1 MSAVLTLLKLS
12 NLLDSKHPL
21 DAFVSNLRVTAIN
34 LRGGRPAWS
43 TAVGLGPIPYR
54 FAGSNPA
61 PRISFSPQ
69 VRASNH
75 RCVHQQAHRRLDCYL
90 RGWPRE
96 SGDLMTNDTTDKQD
110 DEEEDWMDYANA
122 GFGETDYSLWDEQ
135 PAEEQKE
142 EKEPDF
148 DLNSSP
154 NQLGTH
160 MEEIP
165 RAPSPAGHKHLVRIG
180 TCDPCLGRLGGKKR
194 FEQTITESG
203 VELRANVVRRDSHL
217 EAARSEIPLCPFCEN
232 LYEEANLLAD
242 IIHDAIQPYQATR
255 LQLGARI
262 PKDQIDGEEEIRKRF
277 GAGGSDALKSGLVT
291 EIARNLNDRMEGKK
305 LVNDKPQILA
315 LIDVLTL
322 TVELDIRAHYL
333 YGRYKKLE
341 RGIPQTRWPC
351 RACKGRGC
359 EKCDKTGL
367 QYKKSVQDLIG
378 NPLLR
383 QFEAKEH
390 AFHGMG
396 REDIDVRCMGQ
407 GRPFVIEMKEPKIRT
422 VDLQAAQKSINDAAE
437 GSVII
442 TSLRDSNRSE
452 VVRVKDTPAEKSY
465 TIRFRVVPLSEA
477 EHAVLTAPV
486 DLTHVDVQDRGGKGR
501 KNQKRRNRRGDRKN
515 DHKKPLPAVIEV
527 VEGPSEEELKALKKA
542 ELVEK
547 AEALGLTKSGTK
559 GDLIERIMS
568 AGPPPAVNFEL
579 PTREF
584 IEETINKLA
593 GVKLAQRTPERVA
606 HRRADLIRRR
616 TVFETSEP
624 LIEVMDDGVME
635 VEFTLRCES
644 GTYVKETI
652 HGDAGRTQPSLSSLI
667 KAKCDVLW
675 LDVGDIHAD

>member
-1 MSAVLTLLKLS
+1 MTEKATEQP
-12 NLLDSKHPL
+12 D
-21 DAFVSNLRVTAIN
+21 D
-34 LRGGRPAWS
+34 
-43 TAVGLGPIPYR
+43 
-54 FAGSNPA
+54 
-61 PRISFSPQ
+61 
-69 VRASNH
+69 
-75 RCVHQQAHRRLDCYL
+75 
-90 RGWPRE
+90 
-96 SGDLMTNDTTDKQD
+96 GDD
-110 DEEEDWMDYANA
+110 EDWMKYANA

-135 PAEEQKE
+135 PAEEETTTE
-142 EKEPDF
+142 EEPDF
-148 DLNSSP
+148 DLNSAP

-194 FEQTITESG
+194 YEQTIAESG
-203 VELRANVVRRDSHL
+203 AEIRSSVVRRDSHL
-217 EAARSEIPLCPFCEN
+217 ETARTEIPLCPFCEN

-262 PKDQIDGEEEIRKRF
+262 PKDQIEGEEELRKRL

-333 YGRYKKLE
+333 YGRYQKLE

-359 EKCDKTGL
+359 EKCDGTGL

-378 NPLLR
+378 NPLLGL
-383 QFEAKEH
+383 FEAKEH

-407 GRPFVIEMKEPKIRT
+407 GRPFVIEMKEPKTRT
-422 VDLQAAQKSINDAAE
+422 VDLQAAMAAINEAAE
-437 GSVII
+437 GSINI
-442 TSLRDSNRSE
+442 TGLRDSNRSE

-465 TIRFRVVPLSEA
+465 TIRFRVMPLSEA

-486 DLTHVDVQDRGGKGR
+486 DLTHVDVQDRGSKGR
-501 KNQKRRNRRGDRKN
+501 KNPKRRNRRGDRKN

-527 VEGPSEEELKALKKA
+527 VEGPTEDELKALKKP

-547 AEALGLTKSGTK
+547 AISMGLAKSGTK

-568 AGPPPAVNFEL
+568 AGPPAPVTFDL
-579 PTREF
+579 PTKEL
-584 IEETINKLA
+584 IEETITKLA

-624 LIEVMDDGVME
+624 VIEVMDDGVME

-644 GTYVKETI
+644 GTYVKETV
-652 HGDAGRTQPSLSSLI
+652 HGDGGRTQPSLSSLI

>member
-1 MSAVLTLLKLS
+1 M
-12 NLLDSKHPL
+12 N
-21 DAFVSNLRVTAIN
+21 R
-34 LRGGRPAWS
+34 RGAGP
-43 TAVGLGPIPYR
+43 TAVFGVGPENAVI
-54 FAGSNPA
+54 
-61 PRISFSPQ
+61 
-69 VRASNH
+69 
-75 RCVHQQAHRRLDCYL
+75 
-90 RGWPRE
+90 
-96 SGDLMTNDTTDKQD
+96 LMSNDTPDKP
-110 DEEEDWMDYANA
+110 DEDEDWMKYANA
-122 GFGETDYSLWDEQ
+122 GFGETDYSLWDDQ
-135 PAEEQKE
+135 PAEQEEAEQ
-142 EKEPDF
+142 EPDF
-148 DLNSSP
+148 DLNSTP

-180 TCDPCLGRLGGKKR
+180 TCDHCLGRLGGKKR
-194 FEQTITESG
+194 YEQTIAESG
-203 VELRANVVRRDSHL
+203 AEIRAGVVRRDSHL
-217 EAARSEIPLCPFCEN
+217 ENARTEIPLCPFCEN
-232 LYEEANLLAD
+232 LYEEADLLAD
-242 IIHDAIQPYQATR
+242 IIYDAIQPYEATR

-262 PKDQIDGEEEIRKRF
+262 PKDQIAAEEELRKRL

-291 EIARNLNDRMEGKK
+291 EIARNLNDRLDGKK

-333 YGRYKKLE
+333 YGRYQKLE

-359 EKCDKTGL
+359 EKCEGTGL

-378 NPLLR
+378 NPLLGL
-383 QFEAKEH
+383 FEAKEH

-396 REDIDVRCMGQ
+396 REDIDVRCLGQ

-422 VDLQAAQKSINDAAE
+422 VDLDAAMNSINELAE
-437 GSVII
+437 GSIKI
-442 TSLRDSNRSE
+442 TGLRSSNRSE

-465 TIRFRVVPLSEA
+465 TIRFRVMPLSEA

-501 KNQKRRNRRGDRKN
+501 KNPKRRNRRGDRKN

-547 AEALGLTKSGTK
+547 AEALGLVKSGTK

-568 AGPPPAVNFEL
+568 AGPPAPVMFDL
-579 PTREF
+579 PEADF
-584 IEETINKLA
+584 IKETIDKLA
-593 GVKLAQRTPERVA
+593 GVKLFQRTPERVA
-606 HRRADLIRRR
+606 HRRADLIRKR
-616 TVFETSEP
+616 TVFETSKP
-624 LIEVMDDGVME
+624 IIETMPDGVLE

-644 GTYVKETI
+644 GTYVKETV
-652 HGDAGRTQPSLSSLI
+652 HGDGGRTQPSLSSLI
-667 KAKCDVLW
+667 KAKCDVMW

>member
-1 MSAVLTLLKLS
+1 MNRRGAGPFAVFGVGPENAVILMS
-12 NLLDSKHPL
+12 
-21 DAFVSNLRVTAIN
+21 
-34 LRGGRPAWS
+34 
-43 TAVGLGPIPYR
+43 
-54 FAGSNPA
+54 
-61 PRISFSPQ
+61 
-69 VRASNH
+69 
-75 RCVHQQAHRRLDCYL
+75 
-90 RGWPRE
+90 
-96 SGDLMTNDTTDKQD
+96 NDTPEKP
-110 DEEEDWMDYANA
+110 DEDEDWMKYANA
-122 GFGETDYSLWDEQ
+122 GFGETDYSLWDDQPTEQ
-135 PAEEQKE
+135 EEE
-142 EKEPDF
+142 EEPDF
-148 DLNSSP
+148 DLNSTP

-180 TCDPCLGRLGGKKR
+180 TCDHCLGRLGGKKR
-194 FEQTITESG
+194 YEQTIAESG
-203 VELRANVVRRDSHL
+203 VEIRASVVQRDSHL
-217 EAARSEIPLCPFCEN
+217 ENARTEIPLCPFCEN
-232 LYEEANLLAD
+232 LYEEADLLAD
-242 IIHDAIQPYQATR
+242 IIHDSIQPYEATR

-262 PKDQIDGEEEIRKRF
+262 PKDQIAAEEELRKRL

-291 EIARNLNDRMEGKK
+291 EIARNINDRLDGKK

-333 YGRYKKLE
+333 YGRYQKLE

-359 EKCDKTGL
+359 EKCEGTGL

-378 NPLLR
+378 NPLLGL
-383 QFEAKEH
+383 FEAKEH

-396 REDIDVRCMGQ
+396 REDIDVRCLGQ

-422 VDLQAAQKSINDAAE
+422 VDLDAAMNSINELAE
-437 GSVII
+437 GSIKI
-442 TSLRDSNRSE
+442 TGLRSSNRSE

-465 TIRFRVVPLSEA
+465 TIRFRVMPLSEA

-501 KNQKRRNRRGDRKN
+501 KNPKRRNRRGDRKN

-547 AEALGLTKSGTK
+547 AEALGLSKSGTK
-559 GDLIERIMS
+559 GDLIERIMN
-568 AGPPPAVNFEL
+568 AGPPAPVMFDL
-579 PTREF
+579 PEADF
-584 IEETINKLA
+584 IKETIDKLA
-593 GVKLAQRTPERVA
+593 GVKLFQRTPERVA
-606 HRRADLIRRR
+606 HRRADLIRKR
-616 TVFETSEP
+616 TVFETSKP
-624 LIEVMDDGVME
+624 IIETMPDGVLE

-644 GTYVKETI
+644 GTYVKETV
-652 HGDAGRTQPSLSSLI
+652 HGDGGRTQPSLSSLI
-667 KAKCDVLW
+667 KAKCDVMW

>member
-1 MSAVLTLLKLS
+1 MNRRGAGPFAVFGVGPENAVILMS
-12 NLLDSKHPL
+12 
-21 DAFVSNLRVTAIN
+21 
-34 LRGGRPAWS
+34 
-43 TAVGLGPIPYR
+43 
-54 FAGSNPA
+54 
-61 PRISFSPQ
+61 
-69 VRASNH
+69 
-75 RCVHQQAHRRLDCYL
+75 
-90 RGWPRE
+90 
-96 SGDLMTNDTTDKQD
+96 NDTPDKP
-110 DEEEDWMDYANA
+110 DEDEDWMKYANA
-122 GFGETDYSLWDEQ
+122 GFGETDYSLWDDQ
-135 PAEEQKE
+135 PAEKE
-142 EKEPDF
+142 EEAEEPDF
-148 DLNSSP
+148 DLNSTP

-180 TCDPCLGRLGGKKR
+180 TCDHCLGRLGGKKR
-194 FEQTITESG
+194 YEQTIAESG
-203 VELRANVVRRDSHL
+203 AEIRASVVQRDSHL
-217 EAARSEIPLCPFCEN
+217 ENARTEIPLCPFCEN
-232 LYEEANLLAD
+232 LYEEADLLAD
-242 IIHDAIQPYQATR
+242 IIHDAIQPYEATR

-262 PKDQIDGEEEIRKRF
+262 PKDQIAAEEELRKRL

-291 EIARNLNDRMEGKK
+291 EIARNLNDRLDGKK

-333 YGRYKKLE
+333 YGRYQKLE

-359 EKCDKTGL
+359 EKCEGTGL

-378 NPLLR
+378 NPLLGL
-383 QFEAKEH
+383 FEAKEH

-396 REDIDVRCMGQ
+396 REDIDVRCLGQ

-422 VDLQAAQKSINDAAE
+422 VDLDAAMNSINELAE
-437 GSVII
+437 GSIKI
-442 TSLRDSNRSE
+442 TGLRSSNRSE

-465 TIRFRVVPLSEA
+465 TIRFRVMPLSEA

-501 KNQKRRNRRGDRKN
+501 KNPKRRNRRGDRKN

-547 AEALGLTKSGTK
+547 AEALGLSKSGTK
-559 GDLIERIMS
+559 GDLIERIMN
-568 AGPPPAVNFEL
+568 AGPPAPVMFDL
-579 PTREF
+579 PEADF
-584 IEETINKLA
+584 IKETIDKLA
-593 GVKLAQRTPERVA
+593 GVKLFQRTPERVA
-606 HRRADLIRRR
+606 HRRADLIRKR
-616 TVFETSEP
+616 TVFETSKP
-624 LIEVMDDGVME
+624 IIETMPDGVLE

-644 GTYVKETI
+644 GTYVKETV
-652 HGDAGRTQPSLSSLI
+652 HGDGGRTQPSLSSLI
-667 KAKCDVLW
+667 KAKCDVMW

>member
-1 MSAVLTLLKLS
+1 MTEKATEQP
-12 NLLDSKHPL
+12 D
-21 DAFVSNLRVTAIN
+21 D
-34 LRGGRPAWS
+34 
-43 TAVGLGPIPYR
+43 
-54 FAGSNPA
+54 
-61 PRISFSPQ
+61 
-69 VRASNH
+69 
-75 RCVHQQAHRRLDCYL
+75 
-90 RGWPRE
+90 
-96 SGDLMTNDTTDKQD
+96 GDD
-110 DEEEDWMDYANA
+110 EDWMKYANA

-135 PAEEQKE
+135 PAEEETTAE
-142 EKEPDF
+142 EEPDF
-148 DLNSSP
+148 DLNAAP

-194 FEQTITESG
+194 YEQTIAESG
-203 VELRANVVRRDSHL
+203 AEIRSSVVRRDSHL
-217 EAARSEIPLCPFCEN
+217 ETARTEIPLCPFCEN

-262 PKDQIDGEEEIRKRF
+262 PKDQIEGEEELRKRL

-333 YGRYKKLE
+333 YGRYQKLE

-359 EKCDKTGL
+359 EKCDGTGL

-378 NPLLR
+378 NPLLGL
-383 QFEAKEH
+383 FEAGEH

-422 VDLQAAQKSINDAAE
+422 VDLQSAMAAINEAAE
-437 GSVII
+437 GSINI
-442 TSLRDSNRSE
+442 TGLRDSNRSE

-465 TIRFRVVPLSEA
+465 TIRFRVMPLSEA

-486 DLTHVDVQDRGGKGR
+486 DLTHVDVQDRGSKGR
-501 KNQKRRNRRGDRKN
+501 KNPKRRNRRGDRKN

-527 VEGPSEEELKALKKA
+527 VEGPTEDELKALKKPD
-542 ELVEK
+542 LVEK
-547 AEALGLTKSGTK
+547 AVSMGLAKSGTK

-568 AGPPPAVNFEL
+568 AGPPAPVTFDL
-579 PTREF
+579 PTKEL
-584 IEETINKLA
+584 IEETITKLA

-644 GTYVKETI
+644 GTYVKETV
-652 HGDAGRTQPSLSSLI
+652 HGDGGRTQPSLSSLI

>member
-1 MSAVLTLLKLS
+1 MNRRGAGPFAVFGVGPENAVILMS
-12 NLLDSKHPL
+12 
-21 DAFVSNLRVTAIN
+21 
-34 LRGGRPAWS
+34 
-43 TAVGLGPIPYR
+43 
-54 FAGSNPA
+54 
-61 PRISFSPQ
+61 
-69 VRASNH
+69 
-75 RCVHQQAHRRLDCYL
+75 
-90 RGWPRE
+90 
-96 SGDLMTNDTTDKQD
+96 NDTPDKP
-110 DEEEDWMDYANA
+110 DEDEDWMKYANA
-122 GFGETDYSLWDEQ
+122 GFGETDYSLWDDQ
-135 PAEEQKE
+135 PAEQE
-142 EKEPDF
+142 EEAEEPDF
-148 DLNSSP
+148 DLNSTP

-180 TCDPCLGRLGGKKR
+180 TCDHCLGRLGGKKR
-194 FEQTITESG
+194 YEQTIAESG
-203 VELRANVVRRDSHL
+203 AEIRASVVQRDSHL
-217 EAARSEIPLCPFCEN
+217 ENARTEIPLCPFCEN
-232 LYEEANLLAD
+232 LYEEADLLAD
-242 IIHDAIQPYQATR
+242 IIHDAIQPYEATR

-262 PKDQIDGEEEIRKRF
+262 PKDQIAAEEELRKRL

-291 EIARNLNDRMEGKK
+291 EIARNLNDRLDGKK

-333 YGRYKKLE
+333 YGRYQKLE

-359 EKCDKTGL
+359 EKCESTGL

-378 NPLLR
+378 NPLLGL
-383 QFEAKEH
+383 FEAKEH

-396 REDIDVRCMGQ
+396 REDIDVRCLGQ

-422 VDLQAAQKSINDAAE
+422 VDLDAAMNSINELAE
-437 GSVII
+437 GSIKI
-442 TSLRDSNRSE
+442 TGLRSSNRSE

-465 TIRFRVVPLSEA
+465 TIRFRVMPLSEA

-501 KNQKRRNRRGDRKN
+501 KNPKRRNRRGDRKN

-547 AEALGLTKSGTK
+547 AEALGLSKSGTK
-559 GDLIERIMS
+559 GDLIERIMN
-568 AGPPPAVNFEL
+568 AGPPAPVMFDL
-579 PTREF
+579 PEADF
-584 IEETINKLA
+584 IKETIDKLA
-593 GVKLAQRTPERVA
+593 GVKLFQRTPERVA
-606 HRRADLIRRR
+606 HRRADLIRKR
-616 TVFETSEP
+616 TVFETSKP
-624 LIEVMDDGVME
+624 IIETMPDGVLE

-644 GTYVKETI
+644 GTYVKETV
-652 HGDAGRTQPSLSSLI
+652 HGDGGRTQPSLSSLI
-667 KAKCDVLW
+667 KAKCDVMW

>member
-1 MSAVLTLLKLS
+1 MNRRGAGPFAVFGVGPENAVILMS
-12 NLLDSKHPL
+12 
-21 DAFVSNLRVTAIN
+21 
-34 LRGGRPAWS
+34 
-43 TAVGLGPIPYR
+43 
-54 FAGSNPA
+54 
-61 PRISFSPQ
+61 
-69 VRASNH
+69 
-75 RCVHQQAHRRLDCYL
+75 
-90 RGWPRE
+90 
-96 SGDLMTNDTTDKQD
+96 NDTPDKP
-110 DEEEDWMDYANA
+110 DEDEDWMKYANA
-122 GFGETDYSLWDEQ
+122 GFGETDYSLWDDQ
-135 PAEEQKE
+135 PAEQNEVEQ
-142 EKEPDF
+142 EPDF
-148 DLNSSP
+148 DLNSTP

-180 TCDPCLGRLGGKKR
+180 TCDHCLGRLGGKKR
-194 FEQTITESG
+194 YEQTIAESG
-203 VELRANVVRRDSHL
+203 AEIRAGVVRRDSHL
-217 EAARSEIPLCPFCEN
+217 ENARTEIPLCPFCEN
-232 LYEEANLLAD
+232 LYEEADLLAD
-242 IIHDAIQPYQATR
+242 IIYDAIQPYEATR

-262 PKDQIDGEEEIRKRF
+262 PKDQIAAEEELRKRL

-291 EIARNLNDRMEGKK
+291 EIARNLNDRLDGKK

-333 YGRYKKLE
+333 YGRYQKLE

-359 EKCDKTGL
+359 EKCDGTGL

-378 NPLLR
+378 NPLLGL
-383 QFEAKEH
+383 FEAKEH

-407 GRPFVIEMKEPKIRT
+407 GRPFVIEMKEPKTRT
-422 VDLQAAQKSINDAAE
+422 VDLDAAMNSINELAE
-437 GSVII
+437 GSINI
-442 TSLRDSNRSE
+442 TGLRSSNRSE

-465 TIRFRVVPLSEA
+465 TIRFRVMPLSEA

-501 KNQKRRNRRGDRKN
+501 KNPKRRNRRGDRKN

-547 AEALGLTKSGTK
+547 AEALGLAKSGTK
-559 GDLIERIMS
+559 GELIERIMS
-568 AGPPPAVNFEL
+568 AGPPAPVMFDL
-579 PTREF
+579 PEAEF
-584 IEETINKLA
+584 IKETIDKLA
-593 GVKLAQRTPERVA
+593 GVKLFQRTPERVA
-606 HRRADLIRRR
+606 HRRADLIRKR
-616 TVFETSEP
+616 TVFETSKP
-624 LIEVMDDGVME
+624 IIETMADGVLE

-644 GTYVKETI
+644 GTYVKETV
-652 HGDAGRTQPSLSSLI
+652 HGDGGRTQPSLSSLI
-667 KAKCDVLW
+667 KAKCDVMW

>member
-1 MSAVLTLLKLS
+1 M
-12 NLLDSKHPL
+12 N
-21 DAFVSNLRVTAIN
+21 R
-34 LRGGRPAWS
+34 RGAGP
-43 TAVGLGPIPYR
+43 TAVFGVGPENAVI
-54 FAGSNPA
+54 
-61 PRISFSPQ
+61 
-69 VRASNH
+69 
-75 RCVHQQAHRRLDCYL
+75 
-90 RGWPRE
+90 
-96 SGDLMTNDTTDKQD
+96 LMSNDTPDKP
-110 DEEEDWMDYANA
+110 DEDEDWMKYANA
-122 GFGETDYSLWDEQ
+122 GFGETDYSLWDDQ
-135 PAEEQKE
+135 PAEQDEAE
-142 EKEPDF
+142 EEPDF
-148 DLNSSP
+148 DLNSTP

-180 TCDPCLGRLGGKKR
+180 TCDHCLGRLGGKKR
-194 FEQTITESG
+194 YEQTIAESG
-203 VELRANVVRRDSHL
+203 AEIRASVVQRDSHL
-217 EAARSEIPLCPFCEN
+217 ENARTEIPLCPFCEN
-232 LYEEANLLAD
+232 LYEEADLLAD
-242 IIHDAIQPYQATR
+242 IIHDAIQPYEATR

-262 PKDQIDGEEEIRKRF
+262 PKDQIAAEEELRKRL

-291 EIARNLNDRMEGKK
+291 EIARNLNDRLDGKK

-333 YGRYKKLE
+333 YGRYQKLE

-359 EKCDKTGL
+359 EKCEGTGL

-378 NPLLR
+378 NPLLGL
-383 QFEAKEH
+383 FEAKEH

-396 REDIDVRCMGQ
+396 REDIDVRCLGQ

-422 VDLQAAQKSINDAAE
+422 VDLDAAMKSINELAE
-437 GSVII
+437 GSIKI
-442 TSLRDSNRSE
+442 TGLRSSNRSE

-465 TIRFRVVPLSEA
+465 TIRFRVMPLSEA

-501 KNQKRRNRRGDRKN
+501 KNPKRRNRRGDRKN

-547 AEALGLTKSGTK
+547 AEALGLSKSGTK
-559 GDLIERIMS
+559 GDLIERIMN
-568 AGPPPAVNFEL
+568 AGPPAPVMFDL
-579 PTREF
+579 PEADF
-584 IEETINKLA
+584 IKETIDKLA
-593 GVKLAQRTPERVA
+593 GVKLFQRTPERVA
-606 HRRADLIRRR
+606 HRRADLIRKR
-616 TVFETSEP
+616 TVFETSKP
-624 LIEVMDDGVME
+624 IIETMPDGVLE

-644 GTYVKETI
+644 GTYVKETV
-652 HGDAGRTQPSLSSLI
+652 HGDGGRTQPSLSSLI
-667 KAKCDVLW
+667 KAKCDVMW

>member
-1 MSAVLTLLKLS
+1 MFAV
-12 NLLDSKHPL
+12 
-21 DAFVSNLRVTAIN
+21 F
-34 LRGGRPAWS
+34 G
-43 TAVGLGPIPYR
+43 VGPEKVVI
-54 FAGSNPA
+54 
-61 PRISFSPQ
+61 
-69 VRASNH
+69 V
-75 RCVHQQAHRRLDCYL
+75 
-90 RGWPRE
+90 
-96 SGDLMTNDTTDKQD
+96 MTEKATEQPDDGD
-110 DEEEDWMDYANA
+110 DEEWMKYANA

-135 PAEEQKE
+135 PAEEETTSE
-142 EKEPDF
+142 EEPDF
-148 DLNSSP
+148 DLNSTP
-154 NQLGTH
+154 NQLDNH

-180 TCDPCLGRLGGKKR
+180 TCNHCLGRLGGKKR
-194 FEQTITESG
+194 YEQTIEESG
-203 VELRANVVRRDSHL
+203 AEIRASVVKRDSHL
-217 EAARSEIPLCPFCEN
+217 ETARTEIPLCPFCEN

-262 PKDQIDGEEEIRKRF
+262 PKDQIEGEEELRKRL

-333 YGRYKKLE
+333 YGRYQKLE

-359 EKCDKTGL
+359 EKCDGTGL

-378 NPLLR
+378 NPLLGL
-383 QFEAKEH
+383 FEAKEH

-407 GRPFVIEMKEPKIRT
+407 GRPFVIEMKEPKTRT
-422 VDLQAAQKSINDAAE
+422 VDLQAAMAAINEAAE
-437 GSVII
+437 GSINI
-442 TSLRDSNRSE
+442 TGLRDSNRSE

-465 TIRFRVVPLSEA
+465 TIRFRVLPLSEA

-486 DLTHVDVQDRGGKGR
+486 DLTHVDVQDRGSKGR
-501 KNQKRRNRRGDRKN
+501 KNPKRRNRRGDRKN

-527 VEGPSEEELKALKKA
+527 VEGPTEDELKVLKKP

-547 AEALGLTKSGTK
+547 AVSMGLAKSGTK

-568 AGPPPAVNFEL
+568 AGPPAPVTFDL
-579 PTREF
+579 PTKEL
-584 IEETINKLA
+584 IEETL
-593 GVKLAQRTPERVA
+593 
-606 HRRADLIRRR
+606 
-616 TVFETSEP
+616 
-624 LIEVMDDGVME
+624 
-635 VEFTLRCES
+635 
-644 GTYVKETI
+644 
-652 HGDAGRTQPSLSSLI
+652 SLI
-667 KAKCDVLW
+667 H
-675 LDVGDIHAD
+675 I

>member
-1 MSAVLTLLKLS
+1 
-12 NLLDSKHPL
+12 
-21 DAFVSNLRVTAIN
+21 
-34 LRGGRPAWS
+34 
-43 TAVGLGPIPYR
+43 
-54 FAGSNPA
+54 
-61 PRISFSPQ
+61 
-69 VRASNH
+69 
-75 RCVHQQAHRRLDCYL
+75 
-90 RGWPRE
+90 
-96 SGDLMTNDTTDKQD
+96 MTNDTPDETDD
-110 DEEEDWMDYANA
+110 GEEDWMKYANA

-135 PAEEQKE
+135 PDEKPEPKE
-142 EKEPDF
+142 EEEEF
-148 DLNSSP
+148 DLSSTP

-180 TCDPCLGRLGGKKR
+180 TCDPCMGRLGGKKR

-203 VELRANVVRRDSHL
+203 VEIRASVVRRDSHL
-217 EAARSEIPLCPFCEN
+217 EKARIEIPLCPFCEN

-242 IIHDAIQPYQATR
+242 IIYDAIQPYQATR

-262 PKDQIDGEEEIRKRF
+262 PKDQIEAEEDIRKRL

-291 EIARNLNDRMEGKK
+291 EIARNLNDRLEGKK
-305 LVNDKPQILA
+305 LVSDKPQILA

-333 YGRYKKLE
+333 YGRYQKLE

-359 EKCDKTGL
+359 EKCDNTGL

-378 NPLLR
+378 NPLLSH
-383 QFEAKEH
+383 FEATEH

-422 VDLQAAQKSINDAAE
+422 VDLKAAQKLINDAAE
-437 GSVII
+437 GSIII

-465 TIRFRVVPLSEA
+465 TIRFRVMPLSEA

-486 DLTHVDVQDRGGKGR
+486 DLTHIDVQDRGGKGR
-501 KNQKRRNRRGDRKN
+501 KNPKRRNRRGDKKN

-527 VEGPSEEELKALKKA
+527 PEGPSEEELKGLKKA

-547 AEALGLTKSGTK
+547 AEELGLAKSGTK
-559 GDLIERIMS
+559 DDLIQRIMS
-568 AGPPPAVNFEL
+568 AGPPPIATFDL
-579 PTREF
+579 PEREF
-584 IEETINKLA
+584 ILDIIGKLA

-616 TVFETSEP
+616 TVFETSVP
-624 LIEVMDDGVME
+624 IIDVMEDGVME

-652 HGDAGRTQPSLSSLI
+652 HGDGGRTQPSLSSLI